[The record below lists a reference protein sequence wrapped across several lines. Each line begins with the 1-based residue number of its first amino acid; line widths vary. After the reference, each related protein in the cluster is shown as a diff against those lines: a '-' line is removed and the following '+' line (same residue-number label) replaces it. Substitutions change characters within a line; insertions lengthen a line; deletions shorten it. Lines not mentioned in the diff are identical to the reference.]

1 MSVAIMERPPR
12 NIMEV
17 FNSLPEGTLA
27 QVIENCLVMSPSP
40 LDVHQKVS
48 ADIFLAL
55 YSFVKAHD
63 LGTAR
68 YAPYD
73 VYLDDQNVFQPDIL
87 FISKER
93 LHLIEKKGLYGAP
106 DLVIEILSPST
117 AKFDLQQKKAVYE
130 RCGVQ
135 EYWIVDP
142 QSKAIHGYR
151 LRNNSFEVLPKAIG
165 HLNSDL
171 LQTTFRF

>member
-27 QVIENCLVMSPSP
+27 QVIENCLFMSPAP
-40 LDVHQKVS
+40 LEIHQKIVGKLFVLLS
-48 ADIFLAL
+48 NYIDEHAL
-55 YSFVKAHD
+55 
-63 LGTAR
+63 GEAR
-68 YAPYD
+68 IAPYD
-73 VYLDDQNVFQPDIL
+73 VYLDDENVFQPDIV
-87 FISKER
+87 FISNER
-93 LHLIEKKGLYGAP
+93 LHLIEKNGLHGAP

-117 AKFDLQQKKAVYE
+117 AKFDLQQKKVAYE

-142 QSKAIHGYR
+142 QSKAVHGYR
-151 LRNNSFEVLPKAIG
+151 LRNNSFDRLPKAIG

-171 LQTTFRF
+171 LHTTFRF